1 MSVAQKVSFTVRRP
15 TPVSRAASSGPESDS
30 SSFKVPSLPRHLQP
44 VEFPPSGSPL
54 AHTGP
59 NSPESNVFDGF
70 SDEDDDEDDVV
81 QDELVTGFDK
91 FGVER
96 CVNSF
101 PYFLQSSQLTE
112 VVIDATWLTRLHE
125 NRKKRQQGPLVI
137 PALKNKDWRELAR
150 KRRGAQQYV
159 PSSAKAQNGVD
170 GSVGGLGTKDVI
182 GAGPVL
188 SGLQLGKKTVK
199 VKVDESTEMKEEV
212 VVEDIKLDL
221 SEEEVA
227 RRAIL
232 AEAHGLVSDTSV
244 IDVIPTPM
252 SEGDAYKQDV
262 EELPEVA
269 SLEDYARVPVEQF
282 GAAMLRGMGWTEGT
296 AASKTG
302 KGRVQPYLPTARPAL
317 LGIGAKEMETFD
329 DGTLKKKGSSRPEKR
344 YVPVVKRERE
354 KKGDNLG
361 SGRERSQSPSYSRR
375 NSPSADSNNEYN
387 GHHRRRG
394 ESDYRRDRDRERER
408 ERERERGYRDKEKD
422 KYQYREKERDK
433 ERDRERNGDQRK
445 RDRQVDLDRNRSDR
459 GDRSRDSSRRRD
471 Y

>member
-30 SSFKVPSLPRHLQP
+30 SSFKVPSLPRHLRT
-44 VEFPPSGSPL
+44 VDFPPSGSPL

-70 SDEDDDEDDVV
+70 SDEEDEDVV

-101 PYFLQSSQLTE
+101 PHFLQSSQLTE
-112 VVIDATWLTRLHE
+112 VLIDATWLTRLHE
-125 NRKKRQQGPLVI
+125 NRKKKQQEPLVI

-150 KRRGAQQYV
+150 KRRSAQQYI

-170 GSVGGLGTKDVI
+170 GSVGGLGTKDII

-199 VKVDESTEMKEEV
+199 VEVDESMEMKEEV
-212 VVEDIKLDL
+212 VVQDIKFDL

-244 IDVIPTPM
+244 IDIIPMPM

-317 LGIGAKEMETFD
+317 LGIGAKEMEKFD

-354 KKGDNLG
+354 KKGDALG

-387 GHHRRRG
+387 GHRRRKG
-394 ESDYRRDRDRERER
+394 ESDDRRDRDRERER
-408 ERERERGYRDKEKD
+408 ERGYRDKAKD
-422 KYQYREKERDK
+422 KYQYREQ
-433 ERDRERNGDQRK
+433 ERDRERSGDQRK

>member
-1 MSVAQKVSFTVRRP
+1 MSGAQKVSFTVRRP

-30 SSFKVPSLPRHLQP
+30 SSFKVPLLPRRLQP

-54 AHTGP
+54 AHTGL
-59 NSPESNVFDGF
+59 NSPVFDGS
-70 SDEDDDEDDVV
+70 SDEDDVA

-101 PYFLQSSQLTE
+101 LYFLQSSQLTK

-125 NRKKRQQGPLVI
+125 NKRKKQQEPLVI

-150 KRRGAQQYV
+150 KRRSAQQYI
-159 PSSAKAQNGVD
+159 PSSAKVHDGVD

-182 GAGPVL
+182 GTGPVL
-188 SGLQLGKKTVK
+188 SGLQLGRKIVK
-199 VKVDESTEMKEEV
+199 VEVDESTGVKEE
-212 VVEDIKLDL
+212 VVEDIKIDL

-232 AEAHGLVSDTSV
+232 AEAHGLASGASV
-244 IDVIPTPM
+244 IDVIPMPM
-252 SEGDAYKQDV
+252 SEEDAYKQDV

-317 LGIGAKEMETFD
+317 LGIGAKEMEAFD
-329 DGTLKKKGSSRPEKR
+329 DGTQKKKGSSRPEKR

-354 KKGDNLG
+354 KGDTPG
-361 SGRERSQSPSYSRR
+361 SGRERSQSPNYSRR
-375 NSPSADSNNEYN
+375 NSPSADGANEYN
-387 GHHRRRG
+387 GHRRRG
-394 ESDYRRDRDRERER
+394 ESDHRRDRDRERER
-408 ERERERGYRDKEKD
+408 ERERGHRDKARD
-422 KYQYREKERDK
+422 KYPYREKA
-433 ERDRERNGDQRK
+433 RDRERNGDQRK
-445 RDRQVDLDRNRSDR
+445 RDRQVDFDRNRPDR
-459 GDRSRDSSRRRD
+459 GDRSRESSRQRD

>member
-1 MSVAQKVSFTVRRP
+1 
-15 TPVSRAASSGPESDS
+15 
-30 SSFKVPSLPRHLQP
+30 
-44 VEFPPSGSPL
+44 
-54 AHTGP
+54 
-59 NSPESNVFDGF
+59 VFDGF
-70 SDEDDDEDDVV
+70 SDEDDVV

-125 NRKKRQQGPLVI
+125 NRKKKNQQEPLVI

-150 KRRGAQQYV
+150 KRRSAQQYM
-159 PSSAKAQNGVD
+159 PSSAKVHDGVD
-170 GSVGGLGTKDVI
+170 GSVGGLGTKDTI

-199 VKVDESTEMKEEV
+199 VEVDESTEIKKEV
-212 VVEDIKLDL
+212 VVEDIKLEL

-232 AEAHGLVSDTSV
+232 AEAHGLASNNPSV
-244 IDVIPTPM
+244 MDIIPMPM
-252 SEGDAYKQDV
+252 SEEDAYKQDV

-317 LGIGAKEMETFD
+317 LGIGAKEMEAFD
-329 DGTLKKKGSSRPEKR
+329 DGTQKKNKGSSRPEKR

-354 KKGDNLG
+354 KKGDTPG
-361 SGRERSQSPSYSRR
+361 SGRERSQSPNYSRR
-375 NSPSADSNNEYN
+375 NSPSADSNNEHN
-387 GHHRRRG
+387 GHRRRG
-394 ESDYRRDRDRERER
+394 ESDYRRDRNRERER
-408 ERERERGYRDKEKD
+408 ERERDYRDKAKD
-422 KYQYREKERDK
+422 RYQYREKEHL
-433 ERDRERNGDQRK
+433 RERNGDQPK
-445 RDRQVDLDRNRSDR
+445 RDRQVDFDHNRSDR